1 MPIHFK
7 KGKIQCI
14 SCVIKFVKFDWLTA
28 LCYSQSCKNLLTR
41 NFILFQW
48 MCMVNF
54 QLDYGLVK
62 LQTLLTSVT
71 ACCVNK
77 FWFLK
82 NALQCAQIRFCE
94 ALFDANYFYLT
105 LSIKH
110 TIIFPKVVRRYTRK
124 EENYRLGIKFTFFSV
139 KSSNFLLCHSICN
152 LEYFIKLWKEMKGHG
167 HRKRNIIFWWNIFV
181 FPTIATTSFIQSL
194 PHKTIG

>member
-1 MPIHFK
+1 MQNYFWITFQSNRSGTDVIHEVSKVFKAILPIHFK

-14 SCVIKFVKFDWLTA
+14 PCVIKFVKFDWLTA

-82 NALQCAQIRFCE
+82 NALQCAEIRFCE
-94 ALFDANYFYLT
+94 TLFDANYFYLT
-105 LSIKH
+105 LKIKH
-110 TIIFPKVVRRYTRK
+110 TIGFSKVVRRYIRK
-124 EENYRLGIKFTFFSV
+124 EEKITDSVSNLPFSMV
-139 KSSNFLLCHSICN
+139 KVV
-152 LEYFIKLWKEMKGHG
+152 
-167 HRKRNIIFWWNIFV
+167 IFCRVIRFV
-181 FPTIATTSFIQSL
+181 T
-194 PHKTIG
+194 